1 MTGRFFFLSSR
12 IYFGIS
18 VLFADNFDPQ
28 VKAVM
33 MSQFLILRIQ
43 RFNSDRDPPQWTE
56 TFHVE
61 TRQGMNLLEALLKIQ
76 DEQDGTLALRYSCRG
91 AVCGSCAM
99 RVDGKVVLACR
110 THVENLLK
118 RTVLIEPLPYFPV
131 IRDLIVNMSI
141 FFQHYLEIEP
151 TLQGKPNPPQLEYL
165 MREDERKEID
175 PYIQCILCGICF
187 GVCPAF
193 NRDSLFLGPAVLAKA
208 YRFFADSRDKRD
220 RGMLKKINGQKGVWG
235 CNTVFQCVKA
245 CPKDVPPTHAIVKMR
260 REILKSHFTSFISRL
275 RSLIS

>member
-1 MTGRFFFLSSR
+1 MEFPRLLTLKIKRFH
-12 IYFGIS
+12 
-18 VLFADNFDPQ
+18 
-28 VKAVM
+28 KEK
-33 MSQFLILRIQ
+33 
-43 RFNSDRDPPQWTE
+43 DPPQWTE

-61 TRQGMNLLEALLKIQ
+61 TRKGMNLLEALLKIQ

-110 THVENLLK
+110 THAEDLLK
-118 RTVLIEPLPYFPV
+118 KTVLIEPLPYFPV
-131 IRDLIVNMSI
+131 IRDLIVDMSAL
-141 FFQHYLEIEP
+141 FEHYRKIEP
-151 TLQGKPNPPQLEYL
+151 YLQGKPNPPQLEYL

-193 NRDSLFLGPAVLAKA
+193 NRDSQFLGPAVLAKA
-208 YRFFADSRDKRD
+208 YRFFADSRDERD
-220 RGMLKKINGQKGVWG
+220 RKILKKINDQKGVWG

-260 REILKSHFTSFISRL
+260 REILKSRIRFFLKYLMPLVS
-275 RSLIS
+275 